1 MALDWFTV
9 GSTLQLP
16 FATNA
21 SSTVAYLKSRNSK
34 MTNDT
39 HVETQNASTVGSKAR
54 RITASMFFKK
64 ASKQEEQ
71 LKDET
76 IRKLQEENNKLRQ
89 ELVDANSRIRKL
101 ESAEREN
108 RSPSPKSTSDPSET
122 ETLAA
127 REFVE
132 HRDDDGW
139 FEDIDD
145 NCDDFSV
152 EVEAITVASS
162 TGHEL
167 FNKYDDETQSTTSSV
182 CTTPTG
188 NDKISNFQR
197 RQHQIRDR
205 LRRSTSNSSRGEK
218 AHLNYFFRR
227 SNPLE
232 KASEMNTRRSLLD
245 DSSSVD
251 SVASVTSDFSAS
263 FDSSLVHDD
272 KSADGRTLMSGRML
286 PLHAMKSLLRA
297 SSAESDAVSFVPDNE
312 PVLFGEI

>member
-1 MALDWFTV
+1 
-9 GSTLQLP
+9 
-16 FATNA
+16 
-21 SSTVAYLKSRNSK
+21 

-39 HVETQNASTVGSKAR
+39 NVETQNASTVASKAR

-76 IRKLQEENNKLRQ
+76 IRKLQEENNKLRQELVDANSRRLQGENNKLRQ

-263 FDSSLVHDD
+263 FDSSLVPDD

-312 PVLFGEI
+312 PVIFGEI